1 MQKLVYNYSM
11 NDNLIDN
18 IAFYNEMNDLL
29 LCFNTIVNSLKYDT
43 KGLAIIYVL
52 IQKIVSNAYSANILI
67 KEEQINEAKILLR
80 SATETVILVTYLSKF
95 QDKINDYLDES
106 QILKV
111 KNMFITYKMLRDGEV
126 IDENGRIGTKAE
138 VAQEIKK
145 NFDIITNSAKTKLLK
160 NIGIDDFII
169 SDNSYDKIDKYF
181 TKKFRPVFFKYKDMY
196 EELDR
201 IDFKIKDDKEE
212 FSLKDIVYGFYN
224 DSSQIAHGCIMD
236 WNRKIKFNKREAS
249 YMFHFFIKTTLFL
262 RVLLK
267 DTINFNNPQI
277 IPYVRKMKQANINL
291 EKLVYGK
298 MLNHEL

>member
-1 MQKLVYNYSM
+1 M

-18 IAFYNEMNDLL
+18 IAFYNEMQDLL
-29 LCFNTIVNSLKYDT
+29 LCFNAIINLLKYDT
-43 KGLAIIYVL
+43 KELVVIYAL
-52 IQKIVSNAYSANILI
+52 IQKIVSNSYSANILI
-67 KEEQINEAKILLR
+67 KEGQINEAKILLR

-95 QDKINDYLDES
+95 QDRINDYLDES
-106 QILKV
+106 QILKI
-111 KNMFITYKMLRDGEV
+111 KNIFIIYKLLRNGEV
-126 IDENGRIGTKAE
+126 IDENGRIGTKEDA
-138 VAQEIKK
+138 ALAIKK
-145 NFDIITNSAKTKLLK
+145 NFDVITDSAKTKLLE

-169 SDNSYDKIDKYF
+169 STDSYDKIDKYF

-196 EELDR
+196 EELDK
-201 IDFKIKDDKEE
+201 IGFKIKDDKEE

-224 DSSQIAHGCIMD
+224 DSSQVAHGCFMD
-236 WNRKIKFNKREAS
+236 WNRKIEFNKQEAT

>member
-18 IAFYNEMNDLL
+18 IVFYNEMNDLL
-29 LCFNTIVNSLKYDT
+29 LCFNAIVNLLKYDT
-43 KGLAIIYVL
+43 KELIALYAL
-52 IQKIVSNAYSANILI
+52 IQKIISNAYSANILI
-67 KEEQINEAKILLR
+67 KEGQINEAKILLR

-224 DSSQIAHGCIMD
+224 DSSQIAHGCFMD
-236 WNRKIKFNKREAS
+236 WNRKIEFNKREAS

-262 RVLLK
+262 RVFLK
-267 DTINFNNPQI
+267 DVIDFDNPQI

-291 EKLVYGK
+291 EKIIYGK
-298 MLNHEL
+298 ELNH

>member
-1 MQKLVYNYSM
+1 M

-29 LCFNTIVNSLKYDT
+29 LCFNAIINLLKYDT
-43 KGLAIIYVL
+43 KELIALYAL
-52 IQKIVSNAYSANILI
+52 IQKIISNAYSANILI
-67 KEEQINEAKILLR
+67 KEGQINEAKILLR

-95 QDKINDYLDES
+95 QDRINDYLDES
-106 QILKV
+106 QILKI
-111 KNMFITYKMLRDGEV
+111 KNMFMIYKLLRNGEV
-126 IDENGRIGTKAE
+126 IDENGRIGTKEDA
-138 VAQEIKK
+138 ALAIKK
-145 NFDIITNSAKTKLLK
+145 NFDVITDSAKTKLLE

-169 SDNSYDKIDKYF
+169 STDSYDKIDKYF

-196 EELDR
+196 EELDK
-201 IDFKIKDDKEE
+201 IGFKIKDDKEE

-224 DSSQIAHGCIMD
+224 DSSQVAHGCFMD
-236 WNRKIKFNKREAS
+236 WNRKIEFNKQEAT

>member
-1 MQKLVYNYSM
+1 M

-18 IAFYNEMNDLL
+18 VAFYNEMQDLL
-29 LCFNTIVNSLKYDT
+29 LCFNAIINLLKYDT
-43 KGLAIIYVL
+43 KELVVIYAL
-52 IQKIVSNAYSANILI
+52 IQKIVSNSYSANILI
-67 KEEQINEAKILLR
+67 KEGQINEAKILLR

-95 QDKINDYLDES
+95 QDRINDYLDES
-106 QILKV
+106 QILKI
-111 KNMFITYKMLRDGEV
+111 KNMFIIYKLLRNGEV
-126 IDENGRIGTKAE
+126 VDENGRIGTKEDA
-138 VAQEIKK
+138 ALAIKK
-145 NFDIITNSAKTKLLK
+145 NFDVITDSAKTKLLE
-160 NIGIDDFII
+160 NIGIEDFII
-169 SDNSYDKIDKYF
+169 STDSYDKIDKYF

-196 EELDR
+196 EELDK
-201 IDFKIKDDKEE
+201 IGFKIKDDKEE

-224 DSSQIAHGCIMD
+224 DSSQVAHGCFMD
-236 WNRKIKFNKREAS
+236 WNRKIEFNKQEAT

>member
-29 LCFNTIVNSLKYDT
+29 LCFNAIINLLKYDT
-43 KGLAIIYVL
+43 KELVVIYAL
-52 IQKIVSNAYSANILI
+52 IQKIVSNSYSANILI
-67 KEEQINEAKILLR
+67 KEGQINEAKILLR

-95 QDKINDYLDES
+95 QDRINDYLDES
-106 QILKV
+106 QTLKI
-111 KNMFITYKMLRDGEV
+111 KNMFMIYKLLRNGEV
-126 IDENGRIGTKAE
+126 VDENGRIGTKEDA
-138 VAQEIKK
+138 ALAIKK
-145 NFDIITNSAKTKLLK
+145 NFDVITDSAKTKLLE

-169 SDNSYDKIDKYF
+169 STDSYDKIDKYF

-196 EELDR
+196 EELDK

-224 DSSQIAHGCIMD
+224 DSSQVAHGCFMD
-236 WNRKIKFNKREAS
+236 WNRKIEFNKQEAT

-262 RVLLK
+262 RVLLS
-267 DTINFNNPQI
+267 DTINFDNKQI
-277 IPYVRKMKQANINL
+277 IPFVRKMQQANINL
-291 EKLVYGK
+291 EKLIFGK
-298 MLNHEL
+298 VLNHMQ

>member
-18 IAFYNEMNDLL
+18 VAFYNEMQDLL
-29 LCFNTIVNSLKYDT
+29 LCFNAIINSLKYDT
-43 KGLAIIYVL
+43 KELIALYAL

-67 KEEQINEAKILLR
+67 KEGQINEAKILLR

-126 IDENGRIGTKAE
+126 IDENGRIGTKVEA
-138 VAQEIKK
+138 AQEIKK
-145 NFDIITNSAKTKLLK
+145 NFDIITDSAKTKLLEA
-160 NIGIDDFII
+160 IGIDDFVI
-169 SDNSYDKIDKYF
+169 SDVNYEKIDKYF

-196 EELDR
+196 EELDK

-224 DSSQIAHGCIMD
+224 DSSQVAHGCFMD
-236 WNRKIKFNKREAS
+236 WNRKIEFNKQEAT

-262 RVLLK
+262 RVLLS
-267 DTINFNNPQI
+267 DTINFDNKQI
-277 IPYVRKMKQANINL
+277 IPFVRKMQQANINL
-291 EKLVYGK
+291 EKIIYGK
-298 MLNHEL
+298 ELNH

>member
-1 MQKLVYNYSM
+1 M

-18 IAFYNEMNDLL
+18 IAFYNEMQDLL
-29 LCFNTIVNSLKYDT
+29 LCFNAIINLLKYDT
-43 KGLAIIYVL
+43 KELVVIYAL
-52 IQKIVSNAYSANILI
+52 IQKIVSNSYSANILI
-67 KEEQINEAKILLR
+67 KEGQINEAKILLR

-95 QDKINDYLDES
+95 QDRINDYLDES
-106 QILKV
+106 QILKI
-111 KNMFITYKMLRDGEV
+111 KNMFMIYKLLRNGEV
-126 IDENGRIGTKAE
+126 IDENGRIGTKEDA
-138 VAQEIKK
+138 ALAIKK
-145 NFDIITNSAKTKLLK
+145 NFDVITDSAKTKLLE

-169 SDNSYDKIDKYF
+169 STDSYDKIDKYF

-196 EELDR
+196 EELDK
-201 IDFKIKDDKEE
+201 IGFKIKDDKEE

-224 DSSQIAHGCIMD
+224 DSSQVAHGCFMD
-236 WNRKIKFNKREAS
+236 WNRKIEFNKQEAN

-291 EKLVYGK
+291 EKLIYGK
-298 MLNHEL
+298 VLNH

>member
-11 NDNLIDN
+11 SDNLIDN

-29 LCFNTIVNSLKYDT
+29 LCFNAIINLLKYDT
-43 KGLAIIYVL
+43 KELIALYAL
-52 IQKIVSNAYSANILI
+52 IQKIISNAYSANILI

-95 QDKINDYLDES
+95 QDKIDDYLDES
-106 QILKV
+106 QILKI
-111 KNMFITYKMLRDGEV
+111 KNMFIIYKLLRNGEV
-126 IDENGRIGTKAE
+126 VDENGRIGTKEDA
-138 VAQEIKK
+138 ALAIKK
-145 NFDIITNSAKTKLLK
+145 NFDVITDSAKTKLLG
-160 NIGIDDFII
+160 NIGIEDFII
-169 SDNSYDKIDKYF
+169 STDSYDKIDKYF

-196 EELDR
+196 EELDK
-201 IDFKIKDDKEE
+201 IGFKIKDDKEE

-224 DSSQIAHGCIMD
+224 DSSQVAHGCFMD
-236 WNRKIKFNKREAS
+236 WNRKIEFNKQEAS

>member
-18 IAFYNEMNDLL
+18 IAFYNEMQDLL
-29 LCFNTIVNSLKYDT
+29 LCFNAIINLLKYDT
-43 KGLAIIYVL
+43 KELVVIYAL
-52 IQKIVSNAYSANILI
+52 IQKIVSNSYSANILI
-67 KEEQINEAKILLR
+67 KEGQINEAKILLR

-95 QDKINDYLDES
+95 QDRINDYLDES
-106 QILKV
+106 QILKI
-111 KNMFITYKMLRDGEV
+111 KNMFMIYKLLRNGEV
-126 IDENGRIGTKAE
+126 IDENGRIGTKEDA
-138 VAQEIKK
+138 ALAIKK
-145 NFDIITNSAKTKLLK
+145 NFDVITDSAKTKLLE

-169 SDNSYDKIDKYF
+169 STDSYDKIDKYF

-196 EELDR
+196 EELDK
-201 IDFKIKDDKEE
+201 IGFKIKDDKEE

-224 DSSQIAHGCIMD
+224 DSSQVAHGCFMD
-236 WNRKIKFNKREAS
+236 WNRKIEFNKQEAT

>member
-1 MQKLVYNYSM
+1 MS
-11 NDNLIDN
+11 DNLIDN

-43 KGLAIIYVL
+43 KELVVIYAL
-52 IQKIVSNAYSANILI
+52 IQKIVSNSYSANILI
-67 KEEQINEAKILLR
+67 KEGQINEAKILLR

-95 QDKINDYLDES
+95 QDRINDYLDES
-106 QILKV
+106 QILKI
-111 KNMFITYKMLRDGEV
+111 KNMFMIYKLLRNGEV
-126 IDENGRIGTKAE
+126 VDENGRIGTKEDA
-138 VAQEIKK
+138 ALAIKK
-145 NFDIITNSAKTKLLK
+145 NFDVITDSAKTKLLE
-160 NIGIDDFII
+160 NIGIEDFII
-169 SDNSYDKIDKYF
+169 STDSYDKIDKYF

-196 EELDR
+196 EELDK
-201 IDFKIKDDKEE
+201 IGFKIKDDKEE

-224 DSSQIAHGCIMD
+224 DSSQVAHGCFMD
-236 WNRKIKFNKREAS
+236 WNRKIEFNKQEAT

>member
-1 MQKLVYNYSM
+1 M

-18 IAFYNEMNDLL
+18 IAFYNEMQDLL
-29 LCFNTIVNSLKYDT
+29 LCFNAIINLLKYDT
-43 KGLAIIYVL
+43 KELVVIYAL
-52 IQKIVSNAYSANILI
+52 IQKIVSNSYSANILI
-67 KEEQINEAKILLR
+67 KEGQINEAKILLR

-95 QDKINDYLDES
+95 QDRINDYLDES
-106 QILKV
+106 QILKI
-111 KNMFITYKMLRDGEV
+111 KNMFMIYKLLRNGEV
-126 IDENGRIGTKAE
+126 IDENGRIGTKEDA
-138 VAQEIKK
+138 ALAIKK
-145 NFDIITNSAKTKLLK
+145 NFDVITDSAKTKLLE

-169 SDNSYDKIDKYF
+169 STDSYDKIDKYF

-196 EELDR
+196 EELDK
-201 IDFKIKDDKEE
+201 IGFKIKDDKEE

-224 DSSQIAHGCIMD
+224 DSSQVAHGCFMD
-236 WNRKIKFNKREAS
+236 WNRKIEFNKQEAT

>member
-1 MQKLVYNYSM
+1 M
-11 NDNLIDN
+11 
-18 IAFYNEMNDLL
+18 F
-29 LCFNTIVNSLKYDT
+29 
-43 KGLAIIYVL
+43 IIY
-52 IQKIVSNAYSANILI
+52 K
-67 KEEQINEAKILLR
+67 LLR
-80 SATETVILVTYLSKF
+80 
-95 QDKINDYLDES
+95 N
-106 QILKV
+106 
-111 KNMFITYKMLRDGEV
+111 GEV
-126 IDENGRIGTKAE
+126 VDENGRIGTKEDA
-138 VAQEIKK
+138 ALAIKK
-145 NFDIITNSAKTKLLK
+145 NFDVITDSAKTKLLE
-160 NIGIDDFII
+160 NIGIEDFII
-169 SDNSYDKIDKYF
+169 STDSYDKIDKYF
-181 TKKFRPVFFKYKDMY
+181 TKNFRPVFFKYKNMY
-196 EELDR
+196 EELDK
-201 IDFKIKDDKEE
+201 IGFKIRDNKEE

>member
-1 MQKLVYNYSM
+1 M

-18 IAFYNEMNDLL
+18 VAFYNEMQDLL
-29 LCFNTIVNSLKYDT
+29 LCFNAIINLLKYDT
-43 KGLAIIYVL
+43 KELVVIYAL
-52 IQKIVSNAYSANILI
+52 IQKIVSNSYSANILI
-67 KEEQINEAKILLR
+67 KEGQINEAKILLR

-95 QDKINDYLDES
+95 QDRINDYLDES
-106 QILKV
+106 QILKI
-111 KNMFITYKMLRDGEV
+111 KNMFITYKMLHDGEV
-126 IDENGRIGTKAE
+126 IDENGRIGTKEDA
-138 VAQEIKK
+138 ALAIKK
-145 NFDIITNSAKTKLLK
+145 NFDVITDSAKTKLLE
-160 NIGIDDFII
+160 NIGIEDFII
-169 SDNSYDKIDKYF
+169 STDSYDKIDKYF

-196 EELDR
+196 EELDK
-201 IDFKIKDDKEE
+201 IGFKIKDDKEE

-224 DSSQIAHGCIMD
+224 DSSQVAHGCFMD
-236 WNRKIKFNKREAS
+236 WNRKIEFNKQEAS

>member
-18 IAFYNEMNDLL
+18 IAFYNEMQDLL
-29 LCFNTIVNSLKYDT
+29 LCFNAIINLLKYDT
-43 KGLAIIYVL
+43 KELVVIYAL
-52 IQKIVSNAYSANILI
+52 IQKIVSNSYSANILI
-67 KEEQINEAKILLR
+67 KEGQINEAKILLR

-95 QDKINDYLDES
+95 QDRINDYLDES
-106 QILKV
+106 QILKI
-111 KNMFITYKMLRDGEV
+111 KNMFMIYKLLRNGEV
-126 IDENGRIGTKAE
+126 IDENGRIGTKEDA
-138 VAQEIKK
+138 ALAIKK
-145 NFDIITNSAKTKLLK
+145 NFDVITDSAKTKLLE

-169 SDNSYDKIDKYF
+169 STDSYDKIDKYF

-196 EELDR
+196 EELDK
-201 IDFKIKDDKEE
+201 IGFKIKDDKEE

-224 DSSQIAHGCIMD
+224 DSSQVAHGCFMD
-236 WNRKIKFNKREAS
+236 WNRKIEFNKQEAN

-262 RVLLK
+262 KVLLK

-291 EKLVYGK
+291 EKLIYGK
-298 MLNHEL
+298 VLNH